1 MYKNLTVS
9 EFLAFFCAEDIQIRL
24 INLDNKKTVLESS
37 FSDINF
43 SETHGLG
50 VYRFK
55 DLSSGKEKKITL
67 DDLLFEGFDIETIRD
82 EGNIITR
89 LVIYCYNGG
98 EI

>member
-24 INLDNKKTVLESS
+24 INLDKKKTVLETN

-50 VYRFK
+50 TYRFK
-55 DLSSGKEKKITL
+55 DLSSGEDKKITL
-67 DDLLFEGFDIETIRD
+67 DDLLFEGFDIETLRD
-82 EGNIITR
+82 EDRIHTR
-89 LVIYCYNGG
+89 LIIFCYNGG